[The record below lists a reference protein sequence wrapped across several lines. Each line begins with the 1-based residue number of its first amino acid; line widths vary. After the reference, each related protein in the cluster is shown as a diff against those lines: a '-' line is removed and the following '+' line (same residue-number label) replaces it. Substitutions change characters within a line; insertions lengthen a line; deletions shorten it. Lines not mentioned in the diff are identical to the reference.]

1 MATLHKHLNF
11 MYKIKNGS
19 PMYNKV
25 LKNECFFVVVENLC
39 LIQSFYQNLAFK
51 KKLACLVLTT

>member
-25 LKNECFFVVVENLC
+25 LKNECLFVVVENLC
-39 LIQSFYQNLAFK
+39 LIQIFIKTWPLK
-51 KKLACLVLTT
+51 KNWHA